1 MPLSIDL
8 NCDLGESFGT
18 YTIGNDEA
26 VIPYITSANIA
37 CGYHAGDPVVMHRS
51 VLLCKKYGVQVGA
64 HPGLPDLAGFGR
76 RKMMLSPA
84 EAADCVAYQV
94 GALQAFCQEAGVPL
108 HHVKPHGALYNMAAK
123 DRPLADAICHA
134 VQAAA
139 PGAVLLALSGS
150 EMVAAAQAI
159 GLPVACEVF
168 ADRGYCPD
176 GTLVPRGGAGAMIE
190 DENEAIARVLQ
201 MAREGTVL
209 ANDGTVISLQADSV
223 CVHGDQPQAL
233 RFVQKL
239 RAALPAAGI
248 SLEAF

>member
-8 NCDLGESFGT
+8 NCDLGESFGA

-37 CGYHAGDPVVMHRS
+37 CGYHAGDPVVMHHS
-51 VLLCKKYGVQVGA
+51 VLLCKKYRVQVGA

-76 RKMMLSPA
+76 RKMLLSPA

-94 GALQAFCQEAGVPL
+94 GALQAFCREAGVPL
-108 HHVKPHGALYNMAAK
+108 HHVKPHGALYNMAAQN
-123 DRPLADAICHA
+123 RPLADAICQA

-168 ADRGYCPD
+168 ADRGYRPD
-176 GTLVPRGGAGAMIE
+176 GTLVPRGEPGAMIE

-201 MAREGTVL
+201 MAREGVVPASGGAL
-209 ANDGTVISLQADSV
+209 ISLQADSV

-248 SLEAF
+248 ALQAF

>member
-1 MPLSIDL
+1 MKMDKRI
-8 NCDLGESFGT
+8 
-18 YTIGNDEA
+18 
-26 VIPYITSANIA
+26 
-37 CGYHAGDPVVMHRS
+37 PVVTLNS
-51 VLLCKKYGVQVGA
+51 VEETAPVLKALKAYGINCAEITFRTACAEEAIKAAVKEFPDMNIGA
-64 HPGLPDLAGFGR
+64 GTVINGGQCRRALATGAKFIVSPGLSEEVAGICR
-76 RKMMLSPA
+76 
-84 EAADCVAYQV
+84 
-94 GALQAFCQEAGVPL
+94 EAGVPL
-108 HHVKPHGALYNMAAK
+108 HHVKPHVALYNMAAQN
-123 DRPLADAICHA
+123 RPLADAICQA

-168 ADRGYCPD
+168 ADRGYRPD
-176 GTLVPRGGAGAMIE
+176 GTLVPRGEPGAMIE

-201 MAREGTVL
+201 MAREGVVPASGGAL
-209 ANDGTVISLQADSV
+209 ISLQADSV

-248 SLEAF
+248 ALQAF